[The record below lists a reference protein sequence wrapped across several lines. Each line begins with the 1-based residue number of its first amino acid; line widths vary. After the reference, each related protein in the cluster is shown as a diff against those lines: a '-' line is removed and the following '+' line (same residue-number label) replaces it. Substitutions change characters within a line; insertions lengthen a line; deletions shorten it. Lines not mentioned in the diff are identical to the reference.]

1 MLWNCETHSYICYTY
16 DTHMYEAT
24 CLFSVE
30 SLPSRLTTGISNPKN
45 GDVMYE
51 LDSQSAHPKVSN
63 PGT

>member
-1 MLWNCETHSYICYTY
+1 MIHIRI
-16 DTHMYEAT
+16 YEAT

-30 SLPSRLTTGISNPKN
+30 SLPGRFTTEISNPKN

-51 LDSQSAHPKVSN
+51 PDSQSAHPKVSN